1 MNPPQSR
8 LEGTCRCGQ
17 VRFEVSAPPVITSAC
32 HCRGCQRMASSA
44 YSLTAIFPDT
54 AFSVTAGEPVK
65 GGLQGPD
72 LDHFFCPNC
81 KTWMFTRVAAL
92 EGLVNVRP
100 TLLED
105 PAWTRPF
112 METMTS
118 AKLSWVETPAR
129 YSYKGF
135 PSPEEFGPLLEE
147 FARHLAEYR

>member
-1 MNPPQSR
+1 MNTPPSR

-54 AFSVTAGEPVK
+54 AFTVTAAEPVK

-72 LDHFFCPNC
+72 LDHFFCPSC
-81 KTWMFTRVAAL
+81 KTWMFTRIPAL
-92 EGLVNVRP
+92 EGLINVRP
-100 TLLED
+100 TLLDD

-118 AKLSWVETPAR
+118 EKLSWVETPAR
-129 YSYKGF
+129 HSYEGF
-135 PSPEEFGPLLEE
+135 PPPEEFLPLLEE
-147 FARHLAEYR
+147 FARHQVDYR